1 MTHRPL
7 LLVPGL
13 VLIAS
18 ATATAVD
25 APGPGVIGTGTSVV
39 EMGPGKIQGG
49 GRSVFIQ
56 GLVDLDGIQQG
67 NYSDGNDDASD
78 HRSEGWYRADL
89 GMRIS
94 LDERVE
100 VQVTLAGQGVMGN
113 GRATSDGTIYTG
125 GPAGSGNGAGVDG
138 ASDTNV
144 VLDDAF
150 IKLKDFLNYRELS
163 IDAGRMPV
171 SLNLRKDHAAFL
183 FDSHANYPTIT
194 SWDGL
199 RASYSLDTVNITPYV
214 YRRVDNSE
222 LYGITLD
229 WEPASSGDNRLF
241 FTLSANLERD
251 IEVDGVLGDG
261 DKLETYYVG
270 GDADLGEFEL
280 FGEFA
285 MQRGDQNDTEE
296 FKGFAFSGGIDW
308 HLDRMVL
315 GFQGDYLSGDSNS
328 ADDSNDAFVNNWEG
342 VSDTYIVEN
351 EKYGELSRLLSGN
364 LQAYKGKFEI
374 ALDDKKRVRVKSIY
388 AFYKTSETVTG
399 ATATGKDFGQ
409 EADLHLQWDY
419 TRNATIT
426 LLTGMFK
433 PGDAYVAVS
442 KSATPSDDLIYLFGA
457 NLLVKF

>member
-1 MTHRPL
+1 MTHRQL

-13 VLIAS
+13 ALIAS
-18 ATATAVD
+18 TTLTAADV
-25 APGPGVIGTGTSVV
+25 PGPGVIGTGTSVV

-56 GLVDLDGIQQG
+56 GLVDIDGIQQG
-67 NYSDGNDDASD
+67 NYRDGNDDVSD
-78 HRSEGWYRADL
+78 HRSEGWYRAEL
-89 GMRIS
+89 GTRIS
-94 LDERVE
+94 VDERVE

-113 GRATSDGTIYTG
+113 SRATNDGDLYPG
-125 GPAGSGNGAGVDG
+125 GAGNGSGVDG

-150 IKLKDFLNYRELS
+150 IKLKDFLNYRELA

-171 SLNLRKDHAAFL
+171 SWNLRKDHAAFIY
-183 FDSHANYPTIT
+183 DSRANYQTVT

-199 RASYSLDTVNITPYV
+199 RASYNLDTINITPYV
-214 YRRVDNSE
+214 YRLPDDSQ

-229 WEPASSGDNRLF
+229 WEPAKSGDDRLF
-241 FTLSANLERD
+241 FTLSANLERGVA
-251 IEVDGVLGDG
+251 VDGVADVG

-270 GDADLGEFEL
+270 GDADLGDFEL

-285 MQRGDQNDTEE
+285 MQRGSQDNNID
-296 FKGFAFSGGIDW
+296 FNGFAFSGGLDW
-308 HLDRMVL
+308 HTDRMVL
-315 GFQGDYLSGDSNS
+315 GIQGDYLTGDSN
-328 ADDSNDAFVNNWEG
+328 AGDDSNDAFVNNWEG

-364 LQAYKGKFEI
+364 LQTYKAKLEI
-374 ALDDKKRVRVKSIY
+374 ALDDKKRVRVKSVY
-388 AFYKTSETVTG
+388 AYYKTNETVTG
-399 ATATGKDFGQ
+399 ASGKKFGQ

-426 LLTGMFK
+426 LLTGVFK
-433 PGDAYVAVS
+433 PDDAYVAA
-442 KSATPSDDLIYLFGA
+442 ATPQSPLAKDDLIYLFGA